1 VITSHLIEL
10 GNRRI
15 AHVTGRRG
23 TVSGED
29 RLSGYQRAM
38 ERAGLPTEGLVL
50 EGAFSR
56 ASGASAAAELL
67 DRDVD
72 AIFCSNDAMAEGA
85 LGTIR
90 SRGLTVPDDVALAG
104 FDDLAFA
111 AHLDPPLTTIR
122 QGVQRQ
128 GEAAAHVLFE
138 LLSDPDAGPRRMLL
152 PTELVVRASTIGDEA
167 P

>member
-1 VITSHLIEL
+1 MTAHLIDL

-23 TVSGED
+23 TVAGED
-29 RLSGYQRAM
+29 RLYGYRRAM
-38 ERAGLPTEGLVL
+38 ERAGLPTDDLVV

-67 DRDVD
+67 ERGVD

-90 SRGLTVPDDVALAG
+90 SRGLTVPDDVALAR
-104 FDDLAFA
+104 FA
-111 AHLDPPLTTIR
+111 AL
-122 QGVQRQ
+122 
-128 GEAAAHVLFE
+128 
-138 LLSDPDAGPRRMLL
+138 
-152 PTELVVRASTIGDEA
+152 
-167 P
+167 